1 MRYTTEYNP
10 ALSQECM
17 TYIGL
22 HVTPSMYNDETSVY
36 ALDYVYETL
45 TELLED
51 EEELFGITSNDMAKL
66 KELLDEKVDYI
77 EF

>member
-66 KELLDEKVDYI
+66 KELLDEEVNYI

>member
-1 MRYTTEYNP
+1 MRYTTEYTP
-10 ALSQECM
+10 AISQECM

-36 ALDYVYETL
+36 ALDYVYEKL
-45 TELLED
+45 TEQLED
-51 EEELFGITSNDMAKL
+51 EEELFGITSNDVAKL

>member
-10 ALSQECM
+10 ALSQECL
-17 TYIGL
+17 THIGL
-22 HVTPSMYNDETSVY
+22 HIEPSIYSYETSVY
-36 ALDYVYETL
+36 ALDYLIEKL
-45 TELLED
+45 TEQLED
-51 EEELFGITSNDMAKL
+51 EEELFGITSNDVAKL